1 MSLFSSESLKSAGS
15 GIFACGAVPPKK
27 SRQAL
32 AKCPENCTSAQR
44 TRLRTCEP
52 HPPKPQRRS
61 TRKEPSGLSAPL
73 TFASIKISAYYST
86 TSPEGERLQK
96 VINAAEALRS
106 KAGCDTRFPM
116 RAIHPRCGE
125 FAERICS
132 KQLPLNL
139 LYHILPQKAPHHR
152 KFPHRPTFTPPPSS
166 AHCPQKRSHTPSVR
180 PTPISQQHRLPH
192 SSCRSSKIDMRP
204 IPAANRFK
212 LKKGAISRKIRN
224 IAPFRLPPRRKR
236 NVSPIFKSPQNTDS
250 ASSRS

>member
-15 GIFACGAVPPKK
+15 GIFACGAVLPKK

-73 TFASIKISAYYST
+73 TFAPIKISAYYST
-86 TSPEGERLQK
+86 TFPEGERLQK

-106 KAGCDTRFPM
+106 KAGCDTRFPI

-152 KFPHRPTFTPPPSS
+152 KFPHRPTFTPPPPPPEDLLPPPPTVLKN
-166 AHCPQKRSHTPSVR
+166 APTPSNCSKTRRLICLR
-180 PTPISQQHRLPH
+180 PQPYSIRPHFSNPSLTKLPASDPYLCKRCTPPFIRPLPN
-192 SSCRSSKIDMRP
+192 SKTT
-204 IPAANRFK
+204 
-212 LKKGAISRKIRN
+212 G
-224 IAPFRLPPRRKR
+224 
-236 NVSPIFKSPQNTDS
+236 
-250 ASSRS
+250 